1 MNSLDWNEHRLS
13 QVESYQLSFDFKSIK
28 WSALIEWSL
37 PINLLNFLSE
47 SPQQP
52 HSFFIYLGILIMS
65 KLSVAKFGGTSV
77 ANFDAMSLCAN
88 IVTNDPNTRVV
99 VLSASAGVTNYLV
112 ELANGCEKER
122 RDEILE
128 AVRTIQYNIIDKL
141 AEPSSV
147 RAEIDT
153 VLAHIKSLA
162 ESASLA
168 TSAALADE
176 LICQGEMMSTKIFT
190 QLCKERGY
198 PAVWLDVRELIATDS
213 QFGKAAPNDEK
224 TKAQSDA
231 LLKPLI
237 AEGKVAITQGFIGR
251 DEEDKTT
258 TLGRGGSD
266 YSAAL
271 LAEVLDADDV
281 LIWTDVPGIY
291 TTDPRVAPAAKR
303 IDTMAFNE
311 AAEMATFGAKV
322 LHPATL
328 LPAVRSNIPVYVGSS
343 KAPEQGGTWVTR
355 DPQPR
360 PTFRAIAL
368 RRNQTLV
375 TLSSLSML
383 HAKGFLVNV
392 FAILAKHNISVDVI
406 TTSEVSVAL
415 TLDKT
420 GSASTGTDML
430 SPALLE
436 ELNEY
441 CHVQVEN
448 DLALVAI
455 IGNHLHTQAGVAKRL
470 FHTLENYNI
479 RLISYGASTNNVCT
493 LVKNSEADEIVRSLH
508 AALFE

>member
-1 MNSLDWNEHRLS
+1 
-13 QVESYQLSFDFKSIK
+13 
-28 WSALIEWSL
+28 
-37 PINLLNFLSE
+37 
-47 SPQQP
+47 
-52 HSFFIYLGILIMS
+52 MS
-65 KLSVAKFGGTSV
+65 HLSVAKFGGTSV
-77 ANFDAMSLCAN
+77 ANFDAMTSCAN
-88 IVTNDPNTRVV
+88 IVTADANTRVV

-112 ELANGCEKER
+112 ELANGCEKEHR
-122 RDEILE
+122 EEILNS
-128 AVRTIQYNIIDKL
+128 VRTIQYNIIEKL
-141 AEPSSV
+141 QNQSEIS
-147 RAEIDT
+147 AEIDE
-153 VLAHIKSLA
+153 LLQHISTLA

-168 TSAALADE
+168 TSNALTDE
-176 LICQGEMMSTKIFT
+176 LICHGEMMSTKIFT
-190 QLCKERGY
+190 QLLKERNF
-198 PAVWLDVRELIATDS
+198 PAVWVDVRDIVATNS
-213 QFGKAAPNDEK
+213 NYGKAAPNDEK
-224 TKAQSDA
+224 TQQQSDA
-231 LLKPLI
+231 IIKPLI
-237 AEGKVAITQGFIGR
+237 AAGNVVITQGFIGR
-251 DEEDKTT
+251 DDEGKTT

-271 LAEVLDADDV
+271 LAEVLNANDV

-291 TTDPRVAPAAKR
+291 TTDPRVVPNAKR

-368 RRNQTLV
+368 RRNQTLL

-383 HAKGFLVNV
+383 HAQGFLANV
-392 FAILAKHNISVDVI
+392 FAILAKHKISVDVI

-420 GSASTGTDML
+420 GSASSGADML
-430 SPALLE
+430 SKELLD
-436 ELNEY
+436 ELNAY

-455 IGNHLHTQAGVAKRL
+455 IGNNLHTQAGVAKQL
-470 FHTLENYNI
+470 FHTIENFNI

-493 LVKNSEADEIVRSLH
+493 LIKNAEADEVVRALH
-508 AALFE
+508 AGLFE

>member
-1 MNSLDWNEHRLS
+1 MAH
-13 QVESYQLSFDFKSIK
+13 
-28 WSALIEWSL
+28 
-37 PINLLNFLSE
+37 
-47 SPQQP
+47 
-52 HSFFIYLGILIMS
+52 
-65 KLSVAKFGGTSV
+65 LSVAKFGGTSV
-77 ANFDAMSLCAN
+77 ANFDAMTACAN
-88 IVTNDPNTRVV
+88 IVMADPNTRVV
-99 VLSASAGVTNYLV
+99 VLSASAGVTNFLV

-122 RDEILE
+122 RDEIIS
-128 AVRTIQYNIIDKL
+128 AVRTIQYNIIEKL
-141 AEPSSV
+141 QQQSEIS
-147 RAEIDT
+147 AEIDEL
-153 VLAHIKSLA
+153 LAHIEALA

-168 TSAALADE
+168 TSAALSDE
-176 LICQGEMMSTKIFT
+176 LISHGEMMSTKIFT
-190 QLCKERGY
+190 QLLTERGY
-198 PAVWLDVRELIATDS
+198 PAVWLDVREIVATDNHY
-213 QFGKAAPNDEK
+213 GKAAPNDEK
-224 TKAQSDA
+224 TQQQANA
-231 LLKPLI
+231 VLKPLI
-237 AEGKVAITQGFIGR
+237 AEGKIAITQGFIGR
-251 DEEDKTT
+251 DDEGKTT

-271 LAEVLDADDV
+271 LAEVLNANDV

-291 TTDPRVAPAAKR
+291 TTDPRVAPNAKR
-303 IDTMAFNE
+303 IDTMSFNE

-368 RRNQTLV
+368 RRNQILL

-383 HAKGFLVNV
+383 HAQGFLANV
-392 FAILAKHNISVDVI
+392 FAILAKHKISVDVI

-420 GSASTGTDML
+420 GSASSGADML
-430 SPALLE
+430 SQELLD

-455 IGNHLHTQAGVAKRL
+455 IGNNLHTQSGVAKQL
-470 FHTLENYNI
+470 FQQLEPYNI

-493 LVKNSEADEIVRSLH
+493 LVKSNEADEIVRSLH
-508 AALFE
+508 QGLFE

>member
-1 MNSLDWNEHRLS
+1 
-13 QVESYQLSFDFKSIK
+13 
-28 WSALIEWSL
+28 
-37 PINLLNFLSE
+37 
-47 SPQQP
+47 
-52 HSFFIYLGILIMS
+52 MS

-77 ANFDAMSLCAN
+77 ANFDAMTLCAN
-88 IVTNDPNTRVV
+88 IVTTDPNTRVV

-112 ELANGCEKER
+112 ELANGCDKTR
-122 RDEILE
+122 RTEILE
-128 AVRTIQYNIIDKL
+128 AVKTIQYNIIDKL
-141 AEPSSV
+141 QEQAEIRV
-147 RAEIDT
+147 EIDT
-153 VLAHIKSLA
+153 LLNHITALA

-168 TSAALADE
+168 TSDALTDE
-176 LICQGEMMSTKIFT
+176 LISHGEMMSTKIFT
-190 QLCKERGY
+190 QLCVERGY
-198 PAVWLDVRELIATDS
+198 PAVWVDVRDIVATDS
-213 QFGKAAPNDEK
+213 QYGKAAPNDEK
-224 TKAQSDA
+224 TKSQADA
-231 LLKPLI
+231 ILKPLLS
-237 AEGKVAITQGFIGR
+237 AGKVAITQGFIGR
-251 DEEDKTT
+251 NDEGKTT

-291 TTDPRVAPAAKR
+291 TTDPRVVPNAQR

-368 RRNQTLV
+368 RRNQTLL

-383 HAKGFLVNV
+383 HAKGFLAKV
-392 FAILAKHNISVDVI
+392 FTILAKHNISVDVI
-406 TTSEVSVAL
+406 TTSEVSIAV

-420 GSASTGTDML
+420 GSASSGADML
-430 SPALLE
+430 SQALLD
-436 ELNEY
+436 ELNEH

-455 IGNHLHTQAGVAKRL
+455 IGNNLHTQAGVAKQL
-470 FHTLENYNI
+470 FHHLEGFNI

-493 LVKNSEADEIVRSLH
+493 LVKNQEADDIVRALH
-508 AALFE
+508 AGLFE